1 MRLLNHLLI
10 NSIEELHAKK
20 KIEEEKE
27 TVLSYNEVDWL
38 LDFFNPADILY
49 ITPSRKDHVYIGK
62 RKGINEYQQ
71 KRYLLWTLRK
81 LFDIIS
87 GTDKIENSQDS
98 FPQKF

>member
-20 KIEEEKE
+20 QIEEEKE

-38 LDFFNPADILY
+38 LDFFDPADISY
-49 ITPSRKDHVYIGK
+49 ITPCRKDL
-62 RKGINEYQQ
+62 NEYQQ
-71 KRYLLWTLRK
+71 KRYLLWTLCK